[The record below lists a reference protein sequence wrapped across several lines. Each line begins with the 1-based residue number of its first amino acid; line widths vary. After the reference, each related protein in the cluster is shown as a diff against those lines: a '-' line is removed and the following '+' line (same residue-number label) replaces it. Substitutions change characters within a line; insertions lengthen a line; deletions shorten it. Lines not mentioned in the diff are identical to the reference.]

1 MQPFYDSYAGIRKA
15 IGTLEDLNVMLHER
29 NVAGYVRHEQLHEW
43 VILGRYY
50 LDSCG
55 NAMKYVGDNIPAVLY
70 PEIPPVVDRDSF
82 HAYVQMLSEDEDKI
96 PSFSASMGDDIPPA
110 NLICPECGARWTVK
124 DCHDTVVSHET
135 RVVSLK
141 DFVGRPL
148 SVAKNLWA
156 KSEHAIWRLQPEKS
170 VRNDIYIDHTIVNS
184 ESGRKYKWE
193 VNERGWIEAGDDY
206 IVLPDDEALVN
217 IWTYRHLV
225 CHRKHQAEVEQAY
238 FEKIFKDAGFTR
250 VTLTAIPNQYCPC
263 EHCAPWYRVTAN
275 GLEFTLGWRK
285 RVISLQSDD
294 RRLNFKKLFPN
305 EEVTKEEHFIHAW
318 GTEMCVEYLKRIKDY
333 CNV

>member
-1 MQPFYDSYAGIRKA
+1 MYPRYDTYPGLHRALTSLEELND
-15 IGTLEDLNVMLHER
+15 TLRQRHN
-29 NVAGYVRHEQLHEW
+29 AGYNGGERLFEW
-43 VILGRYY
+43 VILGRFY

-55 NAMKYVGDNIPAVLY
+55 NAMKYVGDHIPAVMFPGI
-70 PEIPPVVDRDSF
+70 PEVLDRQAF
-82 HAYVQMLSEDEDKI
+82 FEYVQRNLPGQEC
-96 PSFSASMGDDIPPA
+96 PSFTASMGDDIPPA

-148 SVAKNLWA
+148 SAAKKLWA
-156 KSEHAIWRLQPEKS
+156 KSEHTVWRIQPEKS
-170 VRNDIYIDHTIVNS
+170 VRNDIYIDHTIVDS
-184 ESGRKYKWE
+184 DLGREYKWE

-217 IWTYRHLV
+217 IWTYRHLT
-225 CHRKHQAEVEQAY
+225 CHRQQQSSAEYSY
-238 FEKIFKDAGFTR
+238 FEKIFKDAGFNR

-263 EHCAPWYRVTAN
+263 ERCAPWYRVTAN

-294 RRLNFKKLFPN
+294 RRLNFKKLFPG
-305 EEVTKEEHFIHAW
+305 EDVTKEEHYIHAW
-318 GTEMCVEYLKRIKDY
+318 GTDKCVEYLKRIKDY